1 MNMSKDLGNDP
12 DGWEELIQ
20 RGKTAAAGAIRKLA
34 VETIS
39 RLEDWQKPPPFRGS
53 LLTEA
58 EYKMMLERQNEA
70 CAICKGTPKGERLA
84 VDHVHG
90 TEKVRG
96 LLCGPCNRAL
106 GLFKDDPVRLAVAIE
121 YLKLGAG
128 P

>member
-1 MNMSKDLGNDP
+1 MSKGLGNEP
-12 DGWEELIQ
+12 EEWEELIQ
-20 RGKTAAAGAIRKLA
+20 RGKIAAAGAIRKL
-34 VETIS
+34 VVDTIS
-39 RLEDWQKPPPFRGS
+39 HIEDWQKPPPFRGS
-53 LLTEA
+53 LLTEG
-58 EYKMMLERQNEA
+58 EYETMLDRQNGV
-70 CAICKGTPKGERLA
+70 CAICKGKPKGERLA

>member
-1 MNMSKDLGNDP
+1 MSKILGIEPEEWD
-12 DGWEELIQ
+12 ELIQ
-20 RGKTAAAGAIRKLA
+20 RGKIAATGAVRKL
-34 VETIS
+34 VGETIS

-53 LLTEA
+53 LLTEDQ
-58 EYKMMLERQNEA
+58 YGIMLKRQNGV
-70 CAICKGTPKGERLA
+70 CAICKGRSKGERLA

-121 YLKLGAG
+121 YLRLHTG